1 MFYLISFFLVTGL
14 VLVMLGLF
22 QVQHDAPE
30 TTATRLDR
38 IRTRREMLSPD
49 HVAAEGAFNNSDFM
63 KAEEKRAA
71 AARKT
76 TFLPSAS
83 NLFSSNAVLARLEE
97 DLIQARSQWR
107 ASELVAG
114 SLVLALVVFI
124 VINML
129 TNGFVLALAVA
140 IFCLFL
146 PWIYVKLLR
155 AKYYRRFDEQLSDT
169 LMLMAN
175 SLKAGFSF
183 LQTLEMVAREAQPP
197 IADEFA
203 RVTQEIAL
211 GVPIADS
218 LESMGRRINSMDLNL
233 VITAVL
239 IQREIGGSLAEI
251 LETIAAVIR
260 ERIRI
265 KGEIRT
271 LTTQGRMTGILM
283 GLMPISL
290 GLLLHFVTKWVAP
303 TEPSFVEPLIHTPQG
318 LVMLAIAALLQVMG
332 FATIMKIV
340 AIEV

>member
-14 VLVMLGLF
+14 VLILMGLF

-30 TTATRLDR
+30 TTATRLER
-38 IRTRREMLSPD
+38 IRARREVMSPN
-49 HVAAEGAFNNSDFM
+49 HVAPESDFSNSEFM
-63 KAEEKRAA
+63 KSEEKRAA

-83 NLFSSNAVLARLEE
+83 NLFSSNAVLSRLEE

-129 TNGFVLALAVA
+129 TNGVLMAVA
-140 IFCLFL
+140 VAAFCLCL

-183 LQTLEMVAREAQPP
+183 LQTMEMVAREAQPP
-197 IADEFA
+197 IGDEFA

-218 LESMGRRINSMDLNL
+218 LENMGHRINSMDLNL
-233 VITAVL
+233 VVTAVL

-260 ERIRI
+260 ERLRI

-283 GLMPISL
+283 GMMPISL
-290 GLLLHFVTKWVAP
+290 GVMLHFVTKWVAP
-303 TEPSFVEPLIHTPQG
+303 NEPSFVEPLIGTAQG
-318 LVMLAIAALLQVMG
+318 ITMLAIAGVMQVVG
-332 FATIMKIV
+332 FVTIMKIV

>member
-1 MFYLISFFLVTGL
+1 MLYAISFFLIAGLGL
-14 VLVMLGLF
+14 VILGLF

-30 TTATRLDR
+30 TTAARLER
-38 IRTRREMLSPD
+38 IRTRRQKLSPD
-49 HVAAEGAFNNSDFM
+49 YVAEKDVAKTDFV
-63 KAEEKRAA
+63 KGEEKRAA
-71 AARKT
+71 ARRT

-83 NLFSSNAVLARLEE
+83 NLFSNNPILARLED
-97 DLIQARSQWR
+97 DLMQARSQWR
-107 ASELVAG
+107 ASELVAAAVAA
-114 SLVLALVVFI
+114 SLVIFIVLNLLTNSILLALPV
-124 VINML
+124 
-129 TNGFVLALAVA
+129 AL
-140 IFCLFL
+140 FCLVL

-183 LQTLEMVAREAQPP
+183 LQTLEMVSREAQPP
-197 IADEFA
+197 IADEFE
-203 RVTQEIAL
+203 RVTQEVAL
-211 GVPIADS
+211 GVQISDA
-218 LESMGRRINSMDLNL
+218 LENMGHRIKSMDLNL
-233 VITAVL
+233 MITAVL

-283 GLMPISL
+283 GMMPISL
-290 GLLLHFVTKWVAP
+290 GLMLHFVTKWVAP
-303 TEPSFVEPLIHTPQG
+303 NDPSFVEPLIHTPQG
-318 LVMLAIAALLQVMG
+318 ITMLIIAAVMQALG

-340 AIEV
+340 AIKV